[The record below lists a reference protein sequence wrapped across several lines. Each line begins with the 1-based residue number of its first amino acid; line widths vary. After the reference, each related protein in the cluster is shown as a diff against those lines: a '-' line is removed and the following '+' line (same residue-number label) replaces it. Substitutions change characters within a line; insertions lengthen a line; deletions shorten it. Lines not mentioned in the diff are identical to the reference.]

1 VTPWDDF
8 GNDVG
13 NKAVVL
19 PHTLE
24 ISIELAERVSKL
36 CHVMV
41 WQEMALYNSPWNHFN
56 PYAN

>member
-13 NKAVVL
+13 NRAVVL

-24 ISIELAERVSKL
+24 ISIELAERVS
-36 CHVMV
+36 
-41 WQEMALYNSPWNHFN
+41 NN
-56 PYAN
+56 PYVGFRQIYIGL